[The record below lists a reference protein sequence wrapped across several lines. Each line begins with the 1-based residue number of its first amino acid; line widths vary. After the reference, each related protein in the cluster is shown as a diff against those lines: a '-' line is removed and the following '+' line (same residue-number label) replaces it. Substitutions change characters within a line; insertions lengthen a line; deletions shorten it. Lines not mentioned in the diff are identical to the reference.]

1 MILGLYHPTRIQVAS
16 YDWPSEIVLG
26 QGLRSYSGFTRG
38 LLGVYSGFYVCLR
51 ALNCIKLVYNP
62 KAEYKF
68 YQDDVSIT

>member
-1 MILGLYHPTRIQVAS
+1 MILGLYHPTQIQFAS
-16 YDWPSEIVLG
+16 YDWPSEIVKL
-26 QGLRSYSGFTRG
+26 QYPMPRPRG

>member
-1 MILGLYHPTRIQVAS
+1 MILGLYHPTQIKVAS
-16 YDWPSEIVLG
+16 YDWPSEIVKL
-26 QGLRSYSGFTRG
+26 QYPMPRPRG